1 MHDSVIFYY
10 ICNCNDEKV
19 KKSLFSS
26 VGFKFIDSMIQRT
39 SYLNQL
45 IQLRDQDLIKV
56 VTGIRR
62 CGKSTLLQHFMQ
74 YLISSGVDKDAIIF
88 MNFEER
94 ENARFASWEE
104 IYDYIVATLSHAAK
118 RYVFLDEVQMVSNFE
133 KLVDALYVKKD
144 IDLYVTGSNAYLLSS
159 ELSTLLSGRYIAI
172 NLHPYSFAEY
182 VAAFPDEHDSGRLFR
197 QYMNGSCFPEAVTLS
212 KVAPQQENV
221 YLQSLHD
228 TVVVKDIVQRRN
240 LRKFDTLQR
249 VLNFIFDSVG
259 SVVSPNNITETLQTE
274 TKEALS
280 HNTILKY
287 LRYFSESYL
296 IYPVRLYNIKG
307 KRLLASNY
315 KYYVVDLG
323 LKNIL
328 HTNSPVTD
336 LGHKLENVIYFEL
349 LRRGGNVYAGRAEK
363 GEVDFVVQHHDGT
376 REYYQVAYTA
386 NEPKTLERELSSLRN
401 IRDSYPKY
409 LLTLDYETSN
419 IGGIQRVNVIDWL
432 IGKD

>member
-1 MHDSVIFYY
+1 MQKQQI
-10 ICNCNDEKV
+10 
-19 KKSLFSS
+19 SS
-26 VGFKFIDSMIQRT
+26 VGAKLINEMIQRNC
-39 SYLNQL
+39 YLNQL

-74 YLISSGVDKDAIIF
+74 YLLANGVAMDAIVF

-104 IYDYIVATLSHAAK
+104 IYDHIVASLATANK
-118 RYVFLDEVQMVSNFE
+118 RYVFLDEVQSVPHFE

-144 IDLYVTGSNAYLLSS
+144 IDLYITGSNAFLLSS
-159 ELSTLLSGRYIAI
+159 ELGTLLSGRYIAI
-172 NLHPYSFAEY
+172 NLHPFSFAEY
-182 VAAFPDEHDSGRLFR
+182 VAAFPDEHDSSRMFR
-197 QYMNGSCFPEAVTLS
+197 RYMNGSCFPEAVNLS
-212 KVAPQQENV
+212 RTAPQQENA
-221 YLQSLHD
+221 YLQSLYD
-228 TVVVKDIVQRRN
+228 TVVVKDIVQRN
-240 LRKFDTLQR
+240 KLRKFDTLQR
-249 VLNFIFDSVG
+249 VLNFVFDSVG
-259 SVVSPNNITETLQTE
+259 SVVSPNNITDTLQAE
-274 TKEALS
+274 TKGPLS

-287 LRYFSESYL
+287 LRFFSESYL

-328 HTNSPVTD
+328 HTNSHTTD

-349 LRRGGNVYAGRAEK
+349 LRRGGTVYAGRAER
-363 GEVDFVVQHHDGT
+363 GEVDFVVQQHDGT
-376 REYYQVAYTA
+376 RAYYQVAYTA
-386 NEPKTLERELSSLRN
+386 NDEKTLKRELSSLRS

-409 LLTLDYETSN
+409 LLTLDYDTTN
-419 IGGIQRVNVIDWL
+419 IDGIQRVNVIDWL
-432 IGKD
+432 TGHA